1 MGWFEAKIF
10 ALFLSFS
17 LASSRPEEGFE
28 IFEDPKDCLVEER
41 GSGDSK
47 PCQFPFIYK
56 NETFY
61 GCTLKDAAGNSD
73 SFTGYS
79 F

>member
-1 MGWFEAKIF
+1 MGWFKTKTF
-10 ALFLSFS
+10 SLFLLFS
-17 LASSRPEEGFE
+17 LANSRPEEGFE

-41 GSGDSK
+41 GSSESK

-61 GCTLKDAAGNSD
+61 GCTLMVS
-73 SFTGYS
+73 
-79 F
+79 